1 MAKLDEALQASAGA
15 SSLTQAQ
22 IAEAQARERSLSHRL
37 DAAIADTKALAERLV
52 AQEQQAQST
61 NALRDAAVARQRE
74 LLTQAELRLDEL
86 ATLAHDM
93 AARGDADSDKLAA
106 SATLAAA
113 TAERLAQS
121 EQHMDQRLEQIAAQ
135 MRATADMQGALRQD
149 IADGMIQSKTLAER
163 LSQSEQRLEQTA
175 AQMRATADMQG
186 ALLQDVADGMAQSKT
201 LTERL
206 SQGEQRLDQLTTQLP
221 ERMARLE
228 SRMDELAR
236 MARSAMELAAQSDIR
251 SNGKVAFTTRL
262 TEDKT
267 LYPLNLQVVGSKD
280 RAVLDALVKRV
291 KALGKDYHLEIQGH
305 TDNTSG
311 DDYNYHLGKARAE
324 VMKRYLHETGG
335 IPLSWMSV
343 ISYGATQP
351 LDPQSNSNRRIVI
364 QTLVLDGDK

>member
-1 MAKLDEALQASAGA
+1 
-15 SSLTQAQ
+15 
-22 IAEAQARERSLSHRL
+22 
-37 DAAIADTKALAERLV
+37 
-52 AQEQQAQST
+52 
-61 NALRDAAVARQRE
+61 
-74 LLTQAELRLDEL
+74 
-86 ATLAHDM
+86 
-93 AARGDADSDKLAA
+93 
-106 SATLAAA
+106 
-113 TAERLAQS
+113 
-121 EQHMDQRLEQIAAQ
+121 
-135 MRATADMQGALRQD
+135 
-149 IADGMIQSKTLAER
+149 
-163 LSQSEQRLEQTA
+163 
-175 AQMRATADMQG
+175 
-186 ALLQDVADGMAQSKT
+186 
-201 LTERL
+201 
-206 SQGEQRLDQLTTQLP
+206 
-221 ERMARLE
+221 
-228 SRMDELAR
+228 MDELAR

-280 RAVLDALVKRV
+280 RAVLDALVKRL

-364 QTLVLDGDK
+364 QTLVLNGDK